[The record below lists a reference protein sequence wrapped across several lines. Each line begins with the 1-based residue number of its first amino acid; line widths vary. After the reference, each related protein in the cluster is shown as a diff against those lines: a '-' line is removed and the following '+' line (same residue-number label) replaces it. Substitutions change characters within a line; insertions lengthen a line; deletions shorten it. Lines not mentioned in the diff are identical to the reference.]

1 MRTLLNA
8 LVIPALAC
16 LPMLVHAENPAAGAI
31 IMNTITPNEAAPGV
45 VATIKGENLD
55 AQHIKLVYLFNGEMN
70 FPVEVVDQKAVALKV
85 RVPAVPVGRY
95 RIVVEEVASGM
106 FLEEPISLKVLA
118 PPTPTGE

>member
-55 AQHIKLVYLFNGEMN
+55 AQHIKLVYLFNLQ
-70 FPVEVVDQKAVALKV
+70 PRLLKQV
-85 RVPAVPVGRY
+85 KMLRN
-95 RIVVEEVASGM
+95 ILLHLHHAS
-106 FLEEPISLKVLA
+106 
-118 PPTPTGE
+118 